1 MARRR
6 IGQAL
11 EGFMQGFMP
20 TYFQMQEQGRRN
32 LADRQRYLRD
42 AREGIREGYLT
53 ADDLDPYIAELGST
67 YDMTPEEA
75 RTALGPFLRTVPER
89 MGKISEGVDYTR
101 ATVPEMEQKA
111 RQFGLPLPQIE
122 ARRALDITPMPA
134 FQSQDPTGKLLA
146 PITLPYQ
153 GERPFVAEATGGT
166 PEELTPFGQQFKTM
180 QAAALESEKESFQRA
195 RDFEDLSQ
203 RQQAKTALD
212 ITQKQL
218 EEQIVINN
226 RLSETESLQE
236 TQNFIAQAN
245 DTDYQDALFAIEL
258 KRATNQPLND
268 AELKMYGEKQKIDL
282 KWMIKA
288 LEATNEPVIRVDMNP
303 DTQEKFVSVGWFNPE
318 TKRMELTPLNDYP
331 HLSEGMKVA
340 LQNKVPWSPYLSQPD
355 TLVDQI
361 IAAYAPNLLNPDGSV
376 NQNQLRAAEQGL
388 VTELGMT
395 PEEAR
400 QRVQTSGQ
408 RPGLV
413 GPGTDAGDEIP
424 NVVEEIYGSEAVY
437 EPTGTWTP
445 QGWLV
450 SGAPGT
456 PGIYLDN
463 DEMMRRDTKTAIEEI
478 AQMQRDLSEIDRKLA
493 QLSRQP
499 VGVRLQMQ
507 GDLQEQQ
514 NSLADSL
521 RQSEERLKRI
531 PSYWQTGD
539 IEAQPPRSGLPA
551 RPRGSNDLLA
561 PRLPPR

>member
-122 ARRALDITPMPA
+122 ARRALDTTPMPA
-134 FQSQDPTGKLLA
+134 FQPQDPTGKLLA

-166 PEELTPFGQQFKTM
+166 PEELTPFGEQFKTM

-203 RQQAKTALD
+203 RQRAKTALE
-212 ITQKQL
+212 ITQEQL
-218 EEQIVINN
+218 DEQIAIHRTMTTAEQ
-226 RLSETESLQE
+226 RLERELFIEQ
-236 TQNFIAQAN
+236 QNDPAFQQASMII
-245 DTDYQDALFAIEL
+245 DEKI
-258 KRATNQPLND
+258 ATNQVLND
-268 AELKMYGEKQKIDL
+268 AEIDML
-282 KWMIKA
+282 QRKSD
-288 LEATNEPVIRVDMNP
+288 LELSELVRQLEMTQEPVIRVDMNP
-303 DTQEKFVSVGWFNPE
+303 QTKEKSISVGWFNPE

-413 GPGTDAGDEIP
+413 GPGTDVGDEIP

-478 AQMQRDLSEIDRKLA
+478 AQLQRDLSEIDRKLA

-499 VGVRLQMQ
+499 VGVRLQVQ
-507 GDLQEQQ
+507 GDLREEQ

-531 PSYWQTGD
+531 PSYWKTGD
-539 IEAQPPRSGLPA
+539 IEAQQPRAGVPRQYPL
-551 RPRGSNDLLA
+551 RPT
-561 PRLPPR
+561 PR

>member
-53 ADDLDPYIAELGST
+53 ADDLDPYIAELGAT

-122 ARRALDITPMPA
+122 ARRALETNPVS
-134 FQSQDPTGKLLA
+134 FQPQDSTGKLLA

-153 GERPFVAEATGGT
+153 GERPFVPEATGGT

-195 RDFEDLSQ
+195 RDFEELSQ
-203 RQQAKTALD
+203 RQEAKTALD
-212 ITQKQL
+212 IAQKQL
-218 EEQIVINN
+218 QEQIAIYRTMTTAEK
-226 RLSETESLQE
+226 RLETELFIEQ
-236 TQNFIAQAN
+236 QNDPAFQQAMMII
-245 DTDYQDALFAIEL
+245 DEKI
-258 KRATNQPLND
+258 ATNQVLND
-268 AELKMYGEKQKIDL
+268 AEIKMLQRKSDL
-282 KWMIKA
+282 ELSELVSQ
-288 LEATNEPVIRVDMNP
+288 LEMTQEPVIRVDMNP
-303 DTQEKFVSVGWFNPE
+303 QTKEKSISVGWFNPE

-361 IAAYAPNLLNPDGSV
+361 IAAYAPNLLSPDGSV

-400 QRVQTSGQ
+400 QHVQTSGQ

-437 EPTGTWTP
+437 EPRGTWTP
-445 QGWLV
+445 QGWFV

-463 DEMMRRDTKTAIEEI
+463 DEMMAHDTKTAIEEI

-539 IEAQPPRSGLPA
+539 IEAQPPRAGVPF
-551 RPRGSNDLLA
+551 RGGYSMS
-561 PRLPPR
+561 RLPPR

>member
-1 MARRR
+1 
-6 IGQAL
+6 
-11 EGFMQGFMP
+11 MP
-20 TYFQMQEQGRRN
+20 
-32 LADRQRYLRD
+32 
-42 AREGIREGYLT
+42 
-53 ADDLDPYIAELGST
+53 
-67 YDMTPEEA
+67 
-75 RTALGPFLRTVPER
+75 
-89 MGKISEGVDYTR
+89 
-101 ATVPEMEQKA
+101 
-111 RQFGLPLPQIE
+111 
-122 ARRALDITPMPA
+122 
-134 FQSQDPTGKLLA
+134 
-146 PITLPYQ
+146 
-153 GERPFVAEATGGT
+153 EATGGT
-166 PEELTPFGQQFKTM
+166 PEELTPFGQQFETE

-195 RDFEDLSQ
+195 RDFEEESQ

-268 AELKMYGEKQKIDL
+268 AELKMYREKQKIDL

-318 TKRMELTPLNDYP
+318 TQRMELTPLADYP

-340 LQNKVPWSPYLSQPD
+340 LQNKVPWSAYLSPPD
-355 TLVDQI
+355 TLTDVLIRQ
-361 IAAYAPNLLNPDGSV
+361 YVPGGVFGPDGRVDPSKV
-376 NQNQLRAAEQGL
+376 AIAEQAL
-388 VTELGMT
+388 VENHNMT

-400 QRVQTSGQ
+400 QRVMTSSPP
-408 RPGLV
+408 PGIV
-413 GPGTDAGDEIP
+413 GPVPDAVDGIP

-463 DEMMRRDTKTAIEEI
+463 DEMMRRATKTAIEEI
-478 AQMQRDLSEIDRKLA
+478 AQLQRDLSEIDRKLA

-521 RQSEERLKRI
+521 RQSTERLKRI
-531 PSYWQTGD
+531 PSYYQTGD
-539 IEAQPPRSGLPA
+539 IESQPPRSGLPA

>member
-53 ADDLDPYIAELGST
+53 ADDLDPYIAELGAT

-101 ATVPEMEQKA
+101 VTVPEIEQKA

-122 ARRALDITPMPA
+122 ARRALDITPMPP
-134 FQSQDPTGKLLA
+134 FQTQDLTGKLLA

-166 PEELTPFGQQFKTM
+166 PEELTPFGEQFKTM

-195 RDFEDLSQ
+195 RDFEELSQ
-203 RQQAKTALD
+203 RQEAKTALD

-218 EEQIVINN
+218 QEKIAIYRTMTTAEK
-226 RLSETESLQE
+226 RLETELFIEQ
-236 TQNFIAQAN
+236 QNNPAFQQAMMIIDEKIAN
-245 DTDYQDALFAIEL
+245 NEV
-258 KRATNQPLND
+258 LND
-268 AELKMYGEKQKIDL
+268 AEIDML
-282 KWMIKA
+282 QRKSDLELSA
-288 LEATNEPVIRVDMNP
+288 LASQLEMTKEPVIRVDMNP
-303 DTQEKFVSVGWFNPE
+303 NTQEKFVSVGWFNPE
-318 TKRMELTPLNDYP
+318 TQRMELTPLADYP

-340 LQNKVPWSPYLSQPD
+340 LQNKVPWSAYLSPPD
-355 TLVDQI
+355 TLTDVLIRQ
-361 IAAYAPNLLNPDGSV
+361 YVPGGVFGPDGRVDPSKV
-376 NQNQLRAAEQGL
+376 AIAEQAL
-388 VTELGMT
+388 VENHNMT

-400 QRVQTSGQ
+400 QRVMTSSPP
-408 RPGLV
+408 PGIV
-413 GPGTDAGDEIP
+413 GPVPDAGDGIP

-437 EPTGTWTP
+437 EPRGTWTP
-445 QGWLV
+445 EGWIVHDPANLRV
-450 SGAPGT
+450 LGVGRGQQLLT
-456 PGIYLDN
+456 N
-463 DEMMRRDTKTAIEEI
+463 DEMMAHDTKTAIEEI

-493 QLSRQP
+493 QLSSQP
-499 VGVRLQMQ
+499 FGVRLQTQ
-507 GDLQEQQ
+507 GGLQEQR

-539 IEAQPPRSGLPA
+539 IESRPPGSQYYGLH
-551 RPRGSNDLLA
+551 
-561 PRLPPR
+561 LPPR